1 MSYHATFTLR
11 VPDLPAALT
20 TREVEDYAEALKQEL
35 KKTAELWLAA
45 KFAKPPTLSIQGIVI
60 LRDFN

>member
-11 VPDLPAALT
+11 VPNLPSAMSA
-20 TREVEDYAEALKQEL
+20 REVEDSAEALKQEL

-45 KFAKPPTLSIQGIVI
+45 KFADPPTLSIQGIVI
-60 LRDFN
+60 LRDFS